1 MEKEEKRADQENDT
15 EEQSTEAKSLLKK
28 KLQYY
33 SSEIQRDVG
42 NLVKWLMIAVLVGV
56 LPISLDVGFIW
67 MRKTDM

>member
-42 NLVKWLMIAVLVGV
+42 NLVKWLMIADVLSASGDGINYCIPV
-56 LPISLDVGFIW
+56 
-67 MRKTDM
+67 

>member
-33 SSEIQRDVG
+33 SSEIRRDVADDRG
-42 NLVKWLMIAVLVGV
+42 TCRMYYRSGEYTVFFCAEECDKLQE
-56 LPISLDVGFIW
+56 
-67 MRKTDM
+67 RK

>member
-33 SSEIQRDVG
+33 SSEIQRDVEI
-42 NLVKWLMIAVLVGV
+42 L
-56 LPISLDVGFIW
+56 
-67 MRKTDM
+67 

>member
-33 SSEIQRDVG
+33 SVRFSVMWEI
-42 NLVKWLMIAVLVGV
+42 L
-56 LPISLDVGFIW
+56 
-67 MRKTDM
+67 